1 MVGWAWV
8 LLLTVGPV
16 PETVLS
22 APGDLVADL
31 DDSGSGPTA
40 VGDSMV
46 LRVRT
51 DPPVPSSIRVDGIPR
66 DDWGLNWLA
75 LDPGT
80 HEIAFSAVPGYATP
94 RPLTVEGR
102 PGETVEVVGRFEPL
116 GYLRVVTDPA
126 VPATIDVDGIPRDD
140 WGLWVALP
148 AGPHTVA
155 FGRVPGY
162 SPPSPLAAEIL
173 PGELTTVVARYAFDG
188 ASPGPDPDAFGLL
201 RVTTDPAVPAQVLV
215 DGTVRNDWA
224 LAWLKLSPGTHTV
237 SFTDVPGFGTPTPQ
251 VVDITPGQTTTVRG
265 TFVPFGSIRVT
276 TDPPVPSTIFLDGV
290 PNDNWGLWRFIPPG
304 AYTVSFGAVSG
315 FATPAPRAVTVSASQ
330 PTSST
335 GVFAAA
341 QPYALEWPTAIA
353 FAPDGRVFVAERFA
367 GRIRVIRDGVLLQTP
382 LATFADTATTG
393 EQGLLGLALDPG
405 FPQAPWLYAYQTYVA
420 ASGGVSNRI
429 VRVRATDEVGG
440 APEPVLDRI
449 PASTVHNG
457 GVIGFGPDGKL
468 YALVGDAQDANAA
481 QDLRRLNGKVIR
493 LNADGSVPSDNP
505 FFGQGNANPY
515 VYTYGHRN
523 MFGLAFHPATGTAY
537 ITENGPQDSDEVNLL
552 VPGGNYGWPVVR
564 GTANRPPY
572 IDPIAT
578 WTPTI
583 APTNAAFP
591 TGSRFASFE
600 GDLVLGDW
608 NTGTLRRLDLD
619 PPRYDSVAAEDLVM
633 RTPDGILEMEPAPD
647 GSIWFTTPSAVF
659 RWAPSA
665 VLESLGIHVPSAGPP
680 APGSIA
686 SWRTVPASAV
696 STAPRVTLD
705 ASRRES

>member
-1 MVGWAWV
+1 MVPIMPRRLWCTLLIALGTTACEKKTPPTPSPGGTEGETITGRERIGWDQQAAGASELATFRYAIYV
-8 LLLTVGPV
+8 DNARS
-16 PETVLS
+16 E
-22 APGDLVADL
+22 VADATCATTAGAVGFACSGRLPAMVQGSHTLELAAFVL
-31 DDSGSGPTA
+31 DGDVFESPRSTPLRVNVQAATASETSAVAWSSGPA
-40 VGDSMV
+40 
-46 LRVRT
+46 
-51 DPPVPSSIRVDGIPR
+51 GI
-66 DDWGLNWLA
+66 
-75 LDPGT
+75 T
-80 HEIAFSAVPGYATP
+80 S
-94 RPLTVEGR
+94 
-102 PGETVEVVGRFEPL
+102 
-116 GYLRVVTDPA
+116 
-126 VPATIDVDGIPRDD
+126 
-140 WGLWVALP
+140 
-148 AGPHTVA
+148 
-155 FGRVPGY
+155 
-162 SPPSPLAAEIL
+162 
-173 PGELTTVVARYAFDG
+173 
-188 ASPGPDPDAFGLL
+188 
-201 RVTTDPAVPAQVLV
+201 
-215 DGTVRNDWA
+215 
-224 LAWLKLSPGTHTV
+224 
-237 SFTDVPGFGTPTPQ
+237 
-251 VVDITPGQTTTVRG
+251 
-265 TFVPFGSIRVT
+265 
-276 TDPPVPSTIFLDGV
+276 DGV
-290 PNDNWGLWRFIPPG
+290 PLAVERVADGLADP
-304 AYTVSFGAVSG
+304 TDLAV
-315 FATPAPRAVTVSASQ
+315 
-330 PTSST
+330 
-335 GVFAAA
+335 
-341 QPYALEWPTAIA
+341 
-353 FAPDGRVFVAERFA
+353 APDGRVFVAERFA